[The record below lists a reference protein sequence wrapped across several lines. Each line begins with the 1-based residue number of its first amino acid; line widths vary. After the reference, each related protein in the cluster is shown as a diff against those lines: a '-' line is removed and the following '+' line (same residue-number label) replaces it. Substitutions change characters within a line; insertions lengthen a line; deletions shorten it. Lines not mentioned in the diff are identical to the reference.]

1 MKILLLAR
9 YAALGAS
16 SRVRFYQYLPFLR
29 ANGIHLDVAPLFDDD
44 YLRALYAGNKP
55 SLTSVARAYF
65 SRLTALL
72 RLAHYDLIWLETQL
86 FPWLPARFEN
96 FLPRPY
102 VADYDDAVFHRYDQH
117 SSRVVRAVLGKSID
131 SVMRHARIVIAG
143 NDYLAARARQARA
156 VQVEILPSVVDG
168 LRYQPAV
175 APPQGNFTLGWIGSP
190 VTAPFL
196 TLVKPALEEA
206 RKQAGVQIT
215 LVGGSLPGLEAVTV
229 PWSES
234 GEISAIQGFH
244 VGIMPLPDAP
254 FERGKCGYKLIQYM
268 ACGLPVIAS
277 PVGVNRQII
286 RHGETGFL
294 AESHA
299 EWLDAILTLK
309 NSPTLRQKMGRA
321 GRLRFEAEYSLQV
334 TAPRLL
340 ALLQQ
345 AAQI

>member
-175 APPQGNFTLGWIGSP
+175 APPQGNFT
-190 VTAPFL
+190 
-196 TLVKPALEEA
+196 
-206 RKQAGVQIT
+206 
-215 LVGGSLPGLEAVTV
+215 
-229 PWSES
+229 
-234 GEISAIQGFH
+234 
-244 VGIMPLPDAP
+244 
-254 FERGKCGYKLIQYM
+254 
-268 ACGLPVIAS
+268 
-277 PVGVNRQII
+277 
-286 RHGETGFL
+286 
-294 AESHA
+294 
-299 EWLDAILTLK
+299 WLDWLSRYCAFSDVGKTC
-309 NSPTLRQKMGRA
+309 SGRSA
-321 GRLRFEAEYSLQV
+321 QTSWRADYAGGRLPAWAGGCYRAMERIWRNFCHSGFSRWHHAS
-334 TAPRLL
+334 A
-340 ALLQQ
+340 
-345 AAQI
+345 